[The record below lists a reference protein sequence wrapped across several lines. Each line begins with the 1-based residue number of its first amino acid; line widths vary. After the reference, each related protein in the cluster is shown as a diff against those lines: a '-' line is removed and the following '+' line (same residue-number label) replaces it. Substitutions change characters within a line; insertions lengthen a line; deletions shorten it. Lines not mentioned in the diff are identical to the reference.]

1 MARKMKRNMKNKAMK
16 MKKGNVTR
24 AQLMAVTVLS
34 LAALTIGVFISGIFG
49 NFSMRPGDM
58 SGTQRGPFSQSTT
71 GLREA
76 TSSEVVEL
84 KNGYTYSLTASIV
97 KKVIGETAV
106 KMLAYNGMIPGP
118 LLKIPQGAEITV
130 NFKNETDVPT
140 TLHSHGIRLEN
151 ANDGT
156 PPITQKEVPP
166 GGSFTYKIKFP
177 DAGMYWY
184 HPHVREDYA
193 QELGL
198 YGNYLVTPASPN
210 YWNPVNREMPLILDD
225 ILIENGAIAAFDRKT
240 ADRTLMGRYG
250 NTFLINGD
258 DRYSLQAKTG
268 EVIRFY
274 VTNTANA
281 RPFNFAIS
289 GAKIKLVGSDSGAY
303 EKDQWID
310 AVTLGPSERAVVE
323 VLFDKAGTY
332 AIQNKTPDITNQL
345 GTVIVSGSPITPS
358 YARSFATL
366 ATHIDVVKSIDHFR
380 ADFSKL
386 PDKQLK
392 LTVDLKGAMSS
403 MMNSGNSMAGMD
415 MSGGSMAMGAPKD
428 GIEWDDTSGGMGQMN
443 QMSNADTVAWKI
455 VDTGTGK
462 ENMNIDWNFKVG
474 DKVKIRITNDPNS
487 PHPMQHPIHFHGQ
500 RFLVLDRNGVEQT
513 DLVWKDT
520 VLVPSGQYVDI
531 LLDASNPGT
540 WMAHCHIAEHLEAGM
555 MFSFTVK

>member
-1 MARKMKRNMKNKAMK
+1 MK
-16 MKKGNVTR
+16 MEKGNVTKT
-24 AQLMAVTVLS
+24 QLMAVTVLS
-34 LAALTIGVFISGIFG
+34 LVALAMGIFISGIYG

-58 SGTQRGPFSQSTT
+58 SSLQAGPFSQSTV
-71 GLREA
+71 GLTEA
-76 TSSEVVEL
+76 TSSQTVEL
-84 KNGYTYSLTASIV
+84 KNGDTYKLTASIV
-97 KKVIGETAV
+97 KKMIGGTEM

-118 LLKIPQGAEITV
+118 LLKIPQGAEITI

-140 TLHSHGIRLEN
+140 TLHSHGVRLDN
-151 ANDGT
+151 AFDGV
-156 PPITQKEVPP
+156 PSVTQKEIPP

-198 YGNYLVTPASPN
+198 YGNYLVTPTDPS
-210 YWNPVNREMPLILDD
+210 YWNPVNREIPLILDD
-225 ILIENGAIAAFDRKT
+225 ILIQNGAIAPFDTKT
-240 ADRTLMGRYG
+240 ANHALMGRYG
-250 NTFLINGD
+250 NIFLVNGD
-258 DRYSLQAKTG
+258 DHYSLQVKTG

-281 RPFNFAIS
+281 RPFNFTIA

-303 EKDQWID
+303 EKDQWVD

-332 AIQNKTPDITNQL
+332 ALQNKTPDETDQL
-345 GTVIVSGSPITPS
+345 GTVVVSGSPIAPS
-358 YARSFATL
+358 YASSFATL
-366 ATHIDVVKSIDHFR
+366 ATHPDVIKSIDPFR
-380 ADFSKL
+380 SDFNKQ

-403 MMNSGNSMAGMD
+403 MMSSGNSMPGMD
-415 MSGGSMAMGAPKD
+415 MSGGSMAMSQSKD
-428 GIEWDDTSGGMGQMN
+428 GIEWNDTSGGMSQMN
-443 QMSNADTVAWKI
+443 QISTTDTVACKI
-455 VDTGTGK
+455 VDVATGK
-462 ENMNIDWNFKVG
+462 ENMDINWNFKVG

-513 DLVWKDT
+513 DLAWKDT

-555 MFSFTVK
+555 MFNFTVK

>member
-1 MARKMKRNMKNKAMK
+1 MK
-16 MKKGNVTR
+16 MKNGNMTR
-24 AQLMAVTVLS
+24 TQLTAVTVLS
-34 LAALTIGVFISGIFG
+34 LAALAIGVFISGIYG

-58 SGTQRGPFSQSTT
+58 AGLRSGPFSQSTT
-71 GLREA
+71 GLVEA
-76 TSSEVVEL
+76 KQSETVEL
-84 KNGYTYSLTASIV
+84 KNGDTYSLTASIV
-97 KKVIGETAV
+97 KKVIGGSEV

-140 TLHSHGIRLEN
+140 TLHSHGIRLDN
-151 ANDGT
+151 ANDGV

-166 GGSFTYKIKFP
+166 GGSFIYKIKFP

-198 YGNYLVTPASPN
+198 YGNYEVTPTSAN
-210 YWNPVNREMPLILDD
+210 YWNPVNREVPLFLDD
-225 ILIENGAIAAFDRKT
+225 ILIENGQTAPFDTKK
-240 ADRTLMGRYG
+240 ADHTLMGRYG
-250 NTFLINGD
+250 NIFLVNGD
-258 DRYSLQAKTG
+258 DHYSLQAKTG
-268 EVIRFY
+268 EVVRFY
-274 VTNTANA
+274 ITNSANA
-281 RPFNFAIS
+281 RPFNFTIA
-289 GAKIKLVGSDSGAY
+289 GAKMKLVGGDSGAY
-303 EKDQWID
+303 EKDQWVD

-332 AIQNKTPDITNQL
+332 AIQNKTPDSTDQL
-345 GTVIVSGSPITPS
+345 GTVVVSGNSVTPS
-358 YARSFATL
+358 YASSFATL
-366 ATHIDVVKSIDHFR
+366 TTHADVVKSIDPFR
-380 ADFSKL
+380 AYFNKQ

-392 LTVDLKGAMSS
+392 LTLNLKGAMSN
-403 MMNSGNSMAGMD
+403 MTNSGNSMAGMN
-415 MSGGSMAMGAPKD
+415 MSGGHMMPDGTMMGGSMAMDVPKD
-428 GIEWDDTSGGMGQMN
+428 GIEWNQASGMMSQMN
-443 QMSNADTVAWKI
+443 QMSNADNVAWKI
-455 VDTGTGK
+455 VDVATGK

-555 MFSFTVK
+555 MFSFNVK